1 MENNQDF
8 NISQIKNQQKFKPK
22 KKFRLEKKYLWIGL
36 AVLVFVLIIIIV
48 IFFLRGW
55 SFSKSNI
62 ELEIKG
68 PSEIASGAETEL
80 IINCQNKNRIALNN
94 VELIIDY
101 PLGVYSETGEEISQQ
116 VIEIGKILSKE
127 KVKKEV
133 KIRIIGEKGTT
144 KNIQFKLNYQPE
156 NTSSFYQNTL
166 TFKTSITSV
175 LIGLYLTVPQKSING
190 EEVYYILDYINN
202 SDYDFSDLR
211 VELSY
216 PSGFTFKKATPE
228 PDKKTNTWEI
238 ERLNKNERGTIKVT
252 GILEGIQNENK
263 TLTAS
268 IIGIK
273 NSKLL
278 KYTQTSSTTQI
289 SSSPLLL
296 NLLLNGKEEEENISA
311 GEKLNYKIEF
321 KNNTDIALSQLIL
334 KVHLDSQVLDLR
346 SLKLNQ
352 KGFFDSLNNVITWSA
367 AGVSSLALLP
377 PGESGE
383 ITFSMVVND
392 SFIVEDF
399 DDKNFKIELRAE
411 LETLNVPP
419 DFNLDK
425 LKIEKVLTSKANSKV
440 VLQAK
445 GYYKENTADIKNSG
459 PIPPK
464 VNESTTYT
472 IHWQIINASND
483 LENVKVSAI
492 LPQGIEW
499 QNNYTSLGKGQI
511 LEFNERINQII
522 WEIERI
528 PAATGYLRPAYEL
541 VFQIELKPSTT
552 QIRSSPVLIDESSLS
567 GKDVFTEKILESF
580 SSAIDTSLPD
590 DPTIGSKDKEVIE

>member
-1 MENNQDF
+1 MNSSQDF
-8 NISQIKNQQKFKPK
+8 NINQIKNQQEFKPK

-36 AVLVFVLIIIIV
+36 AVLVLTLAAIIA

-55 SFSKSNI
+55 SFSKSNVD
-62 ELEIKG
+62 LEIEG
-68 PSEIASGAETEL
+68 PAEIASGAETEL
-80 IINCQNKNRIALNN
+80 IINCHNKNRIALNN

-101 PLGVYSETGEEISQQ
+101 PAGVYSEEGEEISQQ
-116 VIEIGKILSKE
+116 IVEVGKILSKQ

-133 KIRIIGEKGTT
+133 KVRIIGEKGTT

-166 TFKTSITSV
+166 TFKTSITSL
-175 LIGLYLTVPQKSING
+175 LIGLYLTVPRKSING

-228 PDKKTNTWEI
+228 PDKKNNTWEI
-238 ERLNKNERGTIKVT
+238 ERLNKSERGTIKVI

-263 TLTAS
+263 ILVAS

-278 KYTQTSSTTQI
+278 KYTQTSSITQI

-296 NLLLNGKEEEENISA
+296 NLLLNEKEEGGNISA

-334 KVHLDSQVLDLR
+334 KVHLNSQVLDFR
-346 SLKLNQ
+346 SLNLKQ

-383 ITFSMVVND
+383 ITFSVPVNE

-399 DDKNFKIELRAE
+399 DDKNFKVELRAE

-425 LKIEKVLTSKANSKV
+425 LKIERVLTSKVNSKA

-445 GYYKENTADIKNSG
+445 GYYRENTADIKNSG

-492 LPQGIEW
+492 LPQVIEW
-499 QNNYTSLGKGQI
+499 QNNYTSLHSGQI

-541 VFQIELKPSTT
+541 VFQIKLRPSSVQVGSKPT
-552 QIRSSPVLIDESSLS
+552 LIDESSLS
-567 GKDVFTEKILESF
+567 GKDVFTEEILESF
-580 SSAIDTSLPD
+580 SQAINTSLPD
-590 DPTIGSKDKEVIE
+590 DPTIDLEDKKVIK